1 MLSLNIKTI
10 IIVFL
15 LFCSI
20 QLKADGPPVDSLG
33 NIRGKYVSI
42 KLTQIQIDHLQKNR
56 YLELTVAQQK
66 KVAFLKLPKFV
77 DIVDPNY
84 NDCTCGMIY
93 GIWYTLSE
101 VAFPYRDTSSARAY
115 NSDPEGANF
124 YNNYSKEYNENELFI
139 GTDAQLYYMGKSITL
154 KEFESIIQK
163 KLADSNNKYLFV
175 FVPPQKENPNWSKIQ
190 NSRSVILKRLSPLV
204 KKVYWA

>member
-1 MLSLNIKTI
+1 MDNKLVYILLLSI
-10 IIVFL
+10 IYSF
-15 LFCSI
+15 

-56 YLELTVAQQK
+56 YLELTASQQK
-66 KVAFLKLPKFV
+66 KVAFLKLPKTV
-77 DIVDPNY
+77 DIVDPNF

-101 VAFPYRDTSSARAY
+101 VAFPYRDTSSAVAY
-115 NSDPEGANF
+115 NSDPEGAAF
-124 YNNYSKEYNENELFI
+124 YNNYSKEYNKNELFI
-139 GTDAQLYYMGKSITL
+139 GTDAQLYYMGKNISL

-163 KLADSNNKYLFV
+163 KLTDPNNKYLFV
-175 FVPPQKENPNWSKIQ
+175 FVPPQKGNANWSKVQECRKI
-190 NSRSVILKRLSPLV
+190 ILKNLSPLV
-204 KKVYWA
+204 NKVYWA